1 MTYLRLLLAFI
12 KIGFSSFSGVTMIPM
27 IQEEVLRYGW
37 MTNEEI
43 LDLVAIAEATPGPLG
58 LNAATFA
65 GMRAAGTFGALIAAF
80 GVLMPSFTIALL
92 VAVFFY
98 RFRNSTF
105 TEDILIGIR
114 PGTVGI
120 TLGVLIGLAKTTYWN
135 TDQGFRPVTLVI
147 SAICLFLLTRKKM
160 SPQIVVV
167 FAAAMGLILAAVR
180 SKVG

>member
-1 MTYLRLLLAFI
+1 MTYLRLLLAFM

-37 MTNEEI
+37 MTTEEI

-98 RFRNSTF
+98 VLKLYH
-105 TEDILIGIR
+105 I
-114 PGTVGI
+114 VGLKVSPI
-120 TLGVLIGLAKTTYWN
+120 THH
-135 TDQGFRPVTLVI
+135 Q
-147 SAICLFLLTRKKM
+147 
-160 SPQIVVV
+160 Q
-167 FAAAMGLILAAVR
+167 
-180 SKVG
+180 